1 LQYDIE
7 GRPLTARYIAGRKY
21 LGGADEALTPAELD
35 AAAEATLGSK
45 PETVEARALRR
56 ATVGSYDPNTNS
68 IRVLRTLDDPARNM
82 VAAHEVS
89 HGIDDL
95 AGALEFDGR
104 RVVRTIP
111 QAGIKRELGTVYN
124 DLNNSYLASARAKK
138 PDVEPENT
146 YWGTGVTP
154 TRTFGYKPGLDAD
167 RELNAEAIR
176 AYIADPNYLKTVA
189 PKTAARIREFVNE
202 NPRLSKIIQFNSLV
216 GGALAGNPSLI
227 PVDHDPFAQ

>member
-1 LQYDIE
+1 MQYDIE
-7 GRPLTARYIAGRKY
+7 GRPLTADIIVGRRT
-21 LGGADEALTPAELD
+21 LGGADETLTPAELD
-35 AAAEATLGSK
+35 AVAEAALGSK
-45 PETVEARALRR
+45 PEAVEARALPR
-56 ATVGSYDPNTNS
+56 AAVGSYEPNTNS
-68 IRVLRTLDDPARNM
+68 TRFLRTLDDAAKNM

-95 AGALEFDGR
+95 AGAVALDGR

-111 QAGIKRELGTVYN
+111 QGGIKKELGTVYN
-124 DLNNSYLASARAKK
+124 DLNNGYLASARAKK
-138 PDVEPENT
+138 PDVDPEDV

-154 TRTFGYKPGLDAD
+154 RTFGYKPGLDAY

-189 PKTAARIREFVNE
+189 PNTAARIREFVNE
-202 NPRLSKIIQFNSLV
+202 NPRLSKIVQFNSLA
-216 GGALAGNPSLI
+216 GGAITGNLSLI